1 MDKKKTGILIREA
14 RTAKNYTQ
22 SELGDL
28 LGVSN
33 KAVSRWENGESFPD
47 IGILENLSE
56 VLDLQIKDIVTGD
69 MDSNEESAVTEV
81 VRVAKLQ
88 TKEKKRKLINTF
100 VFAMIVF
107 LAAVSG
113 YSSLSSS
120 SIFMADNMV
129 VYVLLMVVS
138 YVLAIIV
145 SCNQKGVVTKVQSGY
160 RIEKIIVVLS
170 LLWCV
175 IVTGIIMISV
185 ANGYIPFGM
194 ELSSVGP
201 FVNWQLIIITLLNV
215 VLLVV
220 SLIRYIRNDEM
231 IHWGYYVSISVLY
244 IAVLY
249 GDLLHRMIDVK
260 AVISTFFIRTVIGL
274 GILMIVNAVTKI
286 LKK

>member
-1 MDKKKTGILIREA
+1 MDKQKTGKLIREA
-14 RTAKNYTQ
+14 RIAKNYTQ

-47 IGILENLSE
+47 VGILENLSE

-88 TKEKKRKLINTF
+88 IKEKKRKLINT
-100 VFAMIVF
+100 IVF
-107 LAAVSG
+107 TVIVFFAAISG
-113 YSSLSSS
+113 YSSLSGNSL
-120 SIFMADNMV
+120 FMADNMV
-129 VYVLLMVVS
+129 TYVLLMVVS

-145 SCNQKGVVTKVQSGY
+145 SCNQIGVVTKVQSGY
-160 RIEKIIVVLS
+160 RIEKIIAVLS

-185 ANGYIPFGM
+185 ANRYIPFGM
-194 ELSSVGP
+194 ELSLVGP
-201 FVNWQLIIITLLNV
+201 FVNWQLVIITLLNV

-220 SLIRYIRNDEM
+220 SLIRYIRNDVVGHPVNRVHNSKFESYC
-231 IHWGYYVSISVLY
+231 I
-244 IAVLY
+244 
-249 GDLLHRMIDVK
+249 GDIMFLFQLCI
-260 AVISTFFIRTVIGL
+260 
-274 GILMIVNAVTKI
+274 
-286 LKK
+286 